1 MATVAEREFRH
12 EAVFYRDLEGFL
24 SGTLPF
30 IEGALGAGEPIMVAV
45 GRGKTQAL
53 REGLGDRASRVAF
66 VEMESLG
73 LNPGRIISAWR
84 DFVEQNPGRSLRGIG
99 EPAWP
104 GRDGEELIECDHH
117 ESLLNLALSQFD
129 LWLLC
134 PYDAS
139 RLDPEI
145 LDAARRNHPY
155 LSGSE
160 GNHESPGY
168 TSPERLPNPLHVPLA
183 AAPERATELT
193 FKGEHLGDIR
203 HYVGERARLAGIGGA
218 RGADLALAVHELA
231 TNSVYHGGGGGT
243 IAIWNDSEYLYC
255 EVRDRGHITD
265 PLVGRLRAA
274 PSTRGGRGVWLVHHL
289 CDLVQVRSLPEGNA
303 VRIRMA
309 LDLTES

>member
-1 MATVAEREFRH
+1 MAIVAEREFRH

-24 SGTLPF
+24 EGTLPF
-30 IEGALGAGEPIMVAV
+30 VEGALDAGEPVMVAV
-45 GRGKTQAL
+45 GPDKVEAL
-53 REGLGDRASRVAF
+53 RARLGDRASGVAF
-66 VEMESLG
+66 VDMLALG
-73 LNPGRIISAWR
+73 RNPGRIISAWR
-84 DFVEQNPGRSLRGIG
+84 DFVELNPGRALRGVG
-99 EPAWP
+99 EPSWP
-104 GRDGEELIECDHH
+104 GRDGDELIECDHH

-139 RLDPEI
+139 RLDPDTLE
-145 LDAARRNHPY
+145 AARRNHPY

-160 GNHESPGY
+160 GNHESPGF
-168 TSPERLPNPLHVPLA
+168 TSPERLPNPLHTPLGPVPQ
-183 AAPERATELT
+183 RATELSFET
-193 FKGEHLGDIR
+193 EHLGDIR
-203 HYVGERARLAGIGGA
+203 HYVSERARLAGLPA
-218 RGADLALAVHELA
+218 ERGADLALAVHELA
-231 TNSVYHGGGGGT
+231 TNSVFHGGGGGS
-243 IAIWNDSEYLYC
+243 IVIWSDSDNLYC

-309 LDLTES
+309 LEQAGS